1 MAGKD
6 GSLNFDTKIDSSGF
20 QNGLNSIGGLAKKG
34 FAVTGKVLGAAA
46 TGITKLGGAAIKVG
60 SDFET
65 SFTKAST
72 LFGDIAVD
80 TDNLNAKILEMSS
93 ASGTAAT
100 ELNETLY
107 QAMSAGIP
115 VTEDMKD
122 ALNAVDVANKL
133 SVGGYTSAST
143 AMGALTTA
151 INAYKLPA
159 SDAVEISDQLITVQN
174 EGVTTVDELASNMGK
189 AIATGSAYGIN
200 LKNINAGYIALTK
213 SGISTAESTTYMSA
227 MFNELGKNSS
237 TVGDIIQQKAGMSF
251 AEFMAQGG
259 SLADV
264 MDVLSES
271 VDGSSDALINL
282 FGSAEAG
289 KAANA
294 IMQQGTD
301 SFRQSL
307 NDLTTSTGSTQ
318 AAYDAMIDT
327 FGGQFSI
334 LQESAANLLTSL
346 YENMQDTAKDVVKE
360 ASGMVQQ
367 LQGAFD
373 EGGFEGLVGS
383 VGDVLAQIVQ
393 RIAESAPMIVDAAVD
408 LVSSFCEGLKNAPG
422 IGESG
427 ASLITSIVVGLQS
440 CAGEIWATAIT
451 LIGKLAGG
459 IADGAPQ
466 MVQAALAAFE
476 DMTAAIGK
484 WCPLILQAG
493 VDIIVALAGGIA
505 DAIPILISQA
515 AFIITDIAMAL
526 VNNLPALV
534 DAALQLVQGLVQGF
548 VEGMP
553 ILLEGAIQLFMAILD
568 ALPVIIEKLLQAL
581 PDLITTIIDFFTQ
594 NIPLLVNG
602 AIQLLMGIIEAIPVI
617 VQAIVDNLPQIIT
630 ALVNGLV
637 EALPQLLEAAITLLM
652 AIIEAIPD
660 IVVAIVENLPQIITA
675 IATGLAQAMPQIFT
689 AAKELLWQIIIAV
702 PEIVAGIAEAVPNI
716 VAGIVG
722 GLIDGMGAVKD
733 AALELGSAILGG
745 IKSFFGINSPSTV
758 MAEQGDYLVQGL
770 INGITS
776 MPAELAQYLDD
787 TVQKIIAWGQ
797 QMLDV
802 AQGAI
807 NGMISVMIALMTELP
822 GKIWEWLVGVITK
835 MLAWKQQMVS
845 SGKKAISDM
854 ISAIISQLLQLPG
867 KVTNELV
874 KVTAAMM
881 EWGADIVKRMTEV
894 GSNIVSGIW
903 NGISSGWDWLKE
915 KVADLADSLLD
926 GAKEALGINS
936 PSTRFRDEFGRW
948 LMPGAV
954 EGVKRSMP
962 KALQDMRTQAGELLA
977 VMKGTVDASM
987 GQVAFHAYGAA
998 GAMALVSTGTVVYND
1013 NHMEQENNYHEKV
1026 ITPAEV
1032 NKAQREAF
1040 RKFSGGVK

>member
-383 VGDVLAQIVQ
+383 VGDVLAQTVQ

-553 ILLEGAIQLFMAILD
+553 ILLEGAIQLFLGILE
-568 ALPVIIEKLLQAL
+568 ALPVVIEQLLQAL
-581 PDLITTIIDFFTQ
+581 PSIITAVISYFTDNTPVIIDGT
-594 NIPLLVNG
+594 
-602 AIQLLMGIIEAIPVI
+602 IQLLMGIIEAIP
-617 VQAIVDNLPQIIT
+617 
-630 ALVNGLV
+630 
-637 EALPQLLEAAITLLM
+637 
-652 AIIEAIPD
+652 
-660 IVVAIVENLPQIITA
+660 AIVEAIDENIPQILNAIAIGMIRGIPVIVMAAKDLLIGIVEAIAETA
-675 IATGLAQAMPQIFT
+675 IRVS
-689 AAKELLWQIIIAV
+689 EAV
-702 PEIVAGIAEAVPNI
+702 SEIVAGITN
-716 VAGIVG
+716 
-722 GLIDGMGAVKD
+722 GLISGVSAVKD
-733 AALELGSAILGG
+733 AALELGSNILGS
-745 IKSFFGINSPSTV
+745 IKSFFGIHSPSTV

-770 INGITS
+770 INGIIS

-807 NGMISVMIALMTELP
+807 NGMISAMIALMTELP

>member
-1 MAGKD
+1 MAND
-6 GSLNFDTKIDSSGF
+6 GTLNFDTKIDSSGF

-383 VGDVLAQIVQ
+383 VGDVLAQTVQ

-553 ILLEGAIQLFMAILD
+553 ILLEGAIQLFLGILE
-568 ALPVIIEKLLQAL
+568 ALPVVIEQLLQAL
-581 PDLITTIIDFFTQ
+581 PSIITAVISYFTDNTPVIIDGT
-594 NIPLLVNG
+594 
-602 AIQLLMGIIEAIPVI
+602 IQLLMGIIEAIP
-617 VQAIVDNLPQIIT
+617 
-630 ALVNGLV
+630 
-637 EALPQLLEAAITLLM
+637 
-652 AIIEAIPD
+652 
-660 IVVAIVENLPQIITA
+660 AIVEAIDENIPQILNAIAIGMIRGIPVIVMAAKDLLIGIVEAIAETA
-675 IATGLAQAMPQIFT
+675 IRVS
-689 AAKELLWQIIIAV
+689 EAV
-702 PEIVAGIAEAVPNI
+702 SEIVAGITN
-716 VAGIVG
+716 
-722 GLIDGMGAVKD
+722 GLISGVSAVKD
-733 AALELGSAILGG
+733 AALELGSNILGS
-745 IKSFFGINSPSTV
+745 IKSFFGIHSPSTV

-770 INGITS
+770 INGIIS

-807 NGMISVMIALMTELP
+807 NGMISAMIALMTELP